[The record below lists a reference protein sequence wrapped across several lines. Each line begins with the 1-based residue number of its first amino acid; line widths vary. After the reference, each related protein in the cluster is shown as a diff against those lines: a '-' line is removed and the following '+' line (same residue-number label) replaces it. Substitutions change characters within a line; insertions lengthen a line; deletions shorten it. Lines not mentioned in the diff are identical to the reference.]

1 MMYVFKGGK
10 NQLDFIIYIYDYQ
23 AAGVS
28 HLLSL
33 IVIRKNK
40 VSVVEHIFTMI
51 HLSNKK

>member
-33 IVIRKNK
+33 IGIRCYQ
-40 VSVVEHIFTMI
+40 
-51 HLSNKK
+51 KKQSQHC